1 MMSVWLS
8 EGAEG
13 RRAGVCR
20 EEEEEVEEE
29 GQSRQADCLILEK
42 PSPDDKAP
50 SSSSNTGAAIPSPSL
65 PLAGETRGP
74 TSGSLGL
81 AAGLSWAA
89 LGAVTWLLSWA
100 WQRGQ
105 VSWT

>member
-1 MMSVWLS
+1 MSVWLS

-13 RRAGVCR
+13 RRAGVC
-20 EEEEEVEEE
+20 EEEEEEEEEE
-29 GQSRQADCLILEK
+29 GQSRPADWLILEK
-42 PSPDDKAP
+42 PSLDDKAP
-50 SSSSNTGAAIPSPSL
+50 PSSSNNRAGVPSPSL
-65 PLAGETRGP
+65 PLAGESWGP